1 MLLYRPTTR
10 NISTIP
16 LLACLFVAVFTQI
29 YSLFQRPYLTRMIPT
44 FGPRAGGTK
53 VVFVGGF
60 LGRENSSVSVR
71 TWVGD
76 ITFKVEYRYVTP
88 YHRYYHLRQCHRNK
102 ACKSR
107 ARKRGRKSIFSM
119 LTYRTSFCFWL

>member
-1 MLLYRPTTR
+1 
-10 NISTIP
+10 
-16 LLACLFVAVFTQI
+16 
-29 YSLFQRPYLTRMIPT
+29 MIPT

-76 ITFKVEYRYVTP
+76 VPFKVEYMYVTP
-88 YHRYYHLRQCHRNK
+88 DRSCHHHSKLIQKTILNPI
-102 ACKSR
+102 
-107 ARKRGRKSIFSM
+107 SINGHTIDSH
-119 LTYRTSFCFWL
+119 SF